1 MCKNGTL
8 YLHRIQVSSS
18 CEMNVQFRDK
28 DLEEVE
34 TDARATG
41 GFSAAIVNAFRRR
54 MQMIRAAP
62 DERDFYAMK
71 ALHFEKMRS
80 NPNNHSMRLNDQY
93 RLIIELKSESQ
104 VKTVVIVGIEDYH

>member
-1 MCKNGTL
+1 
-8 YLHRIQVSSS
+8 
-18 CEMNVQFRDK
+18 MNVQFRDK

-41 GFSAAIVNAFRRR
+41 GFSAAIVTAFRRR

-71 ALHFEKMRS
+71 ALHFERMRS